1 MKTRHAI
8 LAASALFVTL
18 ASVGVVHT
26 ATRDDNS
33 VDARL
38 QRLEDKEAIR
48 SLLIDYGRALDARDF
63 AAYGKL
69 FAKEGTWKGG
79 MGSATSPQ
87 NIAKMV
93 EEGFKKMSPS
103 LYEGSNHVM
112 TSMDID
118 VHGDS
123 GKAWSRW
130 LWVVVGTDGK
140 PRVER
145 GGRYEDTLV
154 RENGEWKFR
163 TRQAITE
170 INK

>member
-1 MKTRHAI
+1 MKTRYAT
-8 LAASALFVTL
+8 LAASTLFL
-18 ASVGVVHT
+18 AFASVGVVHT
-26 ATRDDNS
+26 ASRDNS
-33 VDARL
+33 VEARL

-63 AAYGKL
+63 KAYGEL

-93 EEGFKKMSPS
+93 ADGFSKMAPA
-103 LYEGSNHVM
+103 LYEKSNHVM
-112 TSMDID
+112 TSMDIEVD
-118 VHGDS
+118 GDT

-130 LWVVVGTDGK
+130 LWVVVGTDGR

-145 GGRYEDTLV
+145 GGRYEDSLI

-163 TRQAITE
+163 SRQAFTE
-170 INK
+170 IN

>member
-8 LAASALFVTL
+8 IAASALFL
-18 ASVGVVHT
+18 ASAGVVHT
-26 ATRDDNS
+26 ATRDNS
-33 VDARL
+33 VEARL

-63 AAYGKL
+63 KAYGAL
-69 FAKEGTWKGG
+69 FAKDGTWKGG

-93 EEGFKKMSPS
+93 ADGFGRMAPS
-103 LYEGSNHVM
+103 LYENSNHVM

-118 VHGDS
+118 VDGDT

-130 LWVVVGTDGK
+130 LWVVVGSDGK

-163 TRQAITE
+163 ARQAFTE

>member
-1 MKTRHAI
+1 MKTRHALI
-8 LAASALFVTL
+8 AASALFL
-18 ASVGVVHT
+18 ASAGVVHT
-26 ATRDDNS
+26 ATRDNS
-33 VDARL
+33 VEARL

-63 AAYGKL
+63 KAYGAL
-69 FAKEGTWKGG
+69 FAKDGTWKGG

-93 EEGFKKMSPS
+93 ADGFSRMSPS

-112 TSMDID
+112 TSMDIELD
-118 VHGDS
+118 GDT

-130 LWVVVGTDGK
+130 LWVVVGSDGK

-163 TRQAITE
+163 SRQAFTE